1 MSNASYGI
9 LVLPTTIQLCT
20 ALATLAMTLDKRPDL
35 TRRWRASDDGEARK
49 TLVEGT
55 AESIQRAFTICL
67 TERTSNRDGVK
78 DGKPEGKKI
87 GIYSFAN
94 LVLKLLFR
102 VSAVYFASF
111 PTLMLHPV
119 SEDPSRRAALHQ
131 YHAEFSTIGTVPS
144 FPPCHVP
151 LLPGPLPLLKYTLL
165 QGLSMPPICLYTM
178 PRSVHQPTPQH
189 PNLSHHI
196 LHSPRSFPNSVSAR
210 TP

>member
-35 TRRWRASDDGEARK
+35 TRRWRAADDGEARK

-78 DGKPEGKKI
+78 DGKPEGKKV

-102 VSAVYFASF
+102 VSTTRTY
-111 PTLMLHPV
+111 
-119 SEDPSRRAALHQ
+119 
-131 YHAEFSTIGTVPS
+131 
-144 FPPCHVP
+144 
-151 LLPGPLPLLKYTLL
+151 
-165 QGLSMPPICLYTM
+165 LSPITC
-178 PRSVHQPTPQH
+178 
-189 PNLSHHI
+189 
-196 LHSPRSFPNSVSAR
+196 
-210 TP
+210 

>member
-35 TRRWRASDDGEARK
+35 TRRWRAADDGEARK

-78 DGKPEGKKI
+78 DGKPEGKKV

-102 VSAVYFASF
+102 VS
-111 PTLMLHPV
+111 TLRNCPY
-119 SEDPSRRAALHQ
+119 SYPN
-131 YHAEFSTIGTVPS
+131 
-144 FPPCHVP
+144 
-151 LLPGPLPLLKYTLL
+151 TLCSAKRPHL
-165 QGLSMPPICLYTM
+165 
-178 PRSVHQPTPQH
+178 
-189 PNLSHHI
+189 
-196 LHSPRSFPNSVSAR
+196 PNSSSQTSCR
-210 TP
+210 TLHH